1 MNPTQNLSTPNQLSQ
16 KVLDSNQKSD
26 PKSSS
31 SITKEY
37 EEQNFDILNEE
48 NYQDVN
54 QLSKEEDIEGL
65 QNQENSQSDENE
77 FSKNNKSHLVSQ
89 MNEEEESENQ
99 NLNQENLLGAKKQGE
114 DLSIPLS
121 FHSDLTL
128 KKKIK
133 SSFNRNL
140 AKSEFFQN
148 GTLQVFN
155 NKEVQ
160 NAIVTYKNEENNIC
174 HQYQSTAFIS
184 KDNSKQQIIQDQDSQ
199 TQTIRKGKQNIF
211 EKKLLDKQQ
220 QQDKQQNNSKIFAN
234 QIIEDKKNSNDFELP
249 DKSNQ
254 DKQENKETIFKSMSK
269 SDQPQPKTS
278 TLLENQGSAKQ
289 LEIEKQFAINIKNEE
304 NNICHQYQSTDQDSQ
319 TQTIRKGKLNIFQK
333 KLSDK
338 QQQQDQQQNN
348 SKILLE
354 NQSSAKQLEI
364 EKQLAIK
371 YASQIQEIANQIEE
385 FQINEN
391 ELDQSKFEN
400 INESQIQILDSNQ
413 KSVPKSSSSITKEQ
427 EEQNFDILNE
437 ENYEDVNQ
445 LSKEEDIEGIQ
456 NLENSQSDEKEFSK
470 NNKSHLVSQMN
481 EEEESENQNLN
492 QENLL
497 GAKKQGEDLSI
508 PQSFHS
514 DLTLKK
520 KIKSS
525 FNRNLA
531 KSEFFQN
538 GTFQVFNN
546 KEVQNAIITYKNEEN
561 NICHQ
566 YQSTAFISKD
576 NSKQQIIHDQD
587 SQTQTIRKGKQ
598 NIFEKKLSDKQQQ
611 QDKQQNNSKIF
622 ANQIIEDKKN
632 SNDFELPDKS
642 NQDKQ
647 ENKETIFKSMSKSDQ
662 PQPETST
669 LLENQGSA
677 KQLEIEK
684 QFAINIKNE
693 ENNIC
698 HQYQSTDQDSQTQT
712 IRKGKQNT
720 FEKKLSDKQQQQ
732 DQQQNNSKIL
742 LENQSSAKQLEIE
755 KQLAIKYA
763 SQIQEIANKIEE
775 FQINENELD
784 QSKFENI
791 NESQIQNL
799 DSNQKSNSKSS
810 PSIMKEQE
818 DKYFDTLNK
827 ENSQDVKQLSKEDI
841 EEIQNKENSLSDEKE
856 LPKKTKSHQISQT
869 TEEKQSENQIL
880 NQGNILNAK
889 TDGEDQNIPI
899 SLDSDLTQKKKI
911 KCSINR
917 NQAKRPNDELSI
929 EKKLTEKKQYSDK
942 QEKEEKIF
950 DSEIIK
956 DKKSSNGL
964 VIPDEQIQDKQQ
976 NKEWIFDG
984 ISKSDQPQPDAFNL
998 QVDQIKT
1005 KQLEIEKQLTITYA
1019 SQLEKIANQI
1029 KELKINGKDLDQQKF
1044 ESINESQIQ
1053 NLDSNQQS
1061 DQKSSPIIAK
1071 EQEKKN
1077 FDILNEENAQD
1088 LNQLSK
1094 EEDIEGVQIRENSQS
1109 DEKEFS
1115 KNNKSHRISQIIEE
1129 EESENQNLNQENL
1142 LDAKKQGEDQIPFH
1156 SDLTLKK
1163 KIQSSFNR
1171 NLAKKQEEKNF
1182 HILNEENYQDVKQL
1196 PKEDIE
1202 EIQNQENSQS
1212 DEKEFSKNNKS
1223 HLVSQMTEE
1232 EVPKNQIL
1240 NQENLF
1246 GIKKYGEEQSIYI
1259 SFHSDLTL
1267 KKKIKHSI
1275 NRNSTKKEFF
1285 QNATFQVFND
1295 KEVQNAI
1302 ITYKNQENK
1311 ICLKYQSTA
1320 SNLKDVQKQQIIQN
1334 QNSQTQTIRK
1344 GKQNNLENRLSEK
1357 QQPSDQPI
1365 PDTSTLQGNQSN
1377 TKQLEIEKR
1386 LAITEDQAELLKDQ
1400 LSNEKKL
1407 SDQRQPDT
1415 SAFQEDQNRI
1425 KQLEIEKELAITN
1438 AAQIEKIVN
1447 QIKEFKINEN
1457 DLDQLKQEFK
1467 SSHTLIKN
1475 DEQKIIDS
1483 GYKEIFENLF
1493 NLLNQEM
1500 EKIYNEQNTQS
1511 DQKDLAKNI
1520 KSHQVSQ
1527 MIKKEPENQ
1536 ILNQVNISNTKKE
1549 KEYQIIVY
1557 ISFHSDLTFKKKIKS
1572 NINRNLAKNKFY
1584 DGHSYVSQQ
1593 YTQISK
1599 FVQKQLDF
1607 SDLLQAKSYTK
1618 MQAPQIQII
1627 INQIKEL
1634 NIDEKLLELQ
1644 RFENIKEN
1652 RLL

>member
-1 MNPTQNLSTPNQLSQ
+1 MDKQNILSQELKKMNPTQNLSTPNQLSQ

-400 INESQIQILDSNQ
+400 INESQIQKLKEMNPTQNLSTPNQLSQKDLDSNQ
-413 KSVPKSSSSITKEQ
+413 KSDPKSSSIITKEQ
-427 EEQNFDILNE
+427 EEQYFDILNE

-456 NLENSQSDEKEFSK
+456 NKENSQSDEKEFSK
-470 NNKSHLVSQMN
+470 NNKRLRITQII
-481 EEEESENQNLN
+481 EEEESENQILN

-497 GAKKQGEDLSI
+497 GAEKQGEDLSI
-508 PQSFHS
+508 PISFHS

-566 YQSTAFISKD
+566 YQST
-576 NSKQQIIHDQD
+576 DQD
-587 SQTQTIRKGKQ
+587 SQTQTI
-598 NIFEKKLSDKQQQ
+598 S
-611 QDKQQNNSKIF
+611 
-622 ANQIIEDKKN
+622 
-632 SNDFELPDKS
+632 
-642 NQDKQ
+642 
-647 ENKETIFKSMSKSDQ
+647 
-662 PQPETST
+662 
-669 LLENQGSA
+669 
-677 KQLEIEK
+677 
-684 QFAINIKNE
+684 
-693 ENNIC
+693 
-698 HQYQSTDQDSQTQT
+698 
-712 IRKGKQNT
+712 KGKQNT

-732 DQQQNNSKIL
+732 DKQQNNRKIL

-791 NESQIQNL
+791 NESQIQIL
-799 DSNQKSNSKSS
+799 TKKDSN
-810 PSIMKEQE
+810 
-818 DKYFDTLNK
+818 FT
-827 ENSQDVKQLSKEDI
+827 
-841 EEIQNKENSLSDEKE
+841 
-856 LPKKTKSHQISQT
+856 
-869 TEEKQSENQIL
+869 
-880 NQGNILNAK
+880 
-889 TDGEDQNIPI
+889 
-899 SLDSDLTQKKKI
+899 
-911 KCSINR
+911 
-917 NQAKRPNDELSI
+917 
-929 EKKLTEKKQYSDK
+929 
-942 QEKEEKIF
+942 
-950 DSEIIK
+950 
-956 DKKSSNGL
+956 
-964 VIPDEQIQDKQQ
+964 
-976 NKEWIFDG
+976 
-984 ISKSDQPQPDAFNL
+984 
-998 QVDQIKT
+998 
-1005 KQLEIEKQLTITYA
+1005 
-1019 SQLEKIANQI
+1019 
-1029 KELKINGKDLDQQKF
+1029 
-1044 ESINESQIQ
+1044 
-1053 NLDSNQQS
+1053 
-1061 DQKSSPIIAK
+1061 
-1071 EQEKKN
+1071 
-1077 FDILNEENAQD
+1077 
-1088 LNQLSK
+1088 
-1094 EEDIEGVQIRENSQS
+1094 
-1109 DEKEFS
+1109 
-1115 KNNKSHRISQIIEE
+1115 
-1129 EESENQNLNQENL
+1129 
-1142 LDAKKQGEDQIPFH
+1142 
-1156 SDLTLKK
+1156 
-1163 KIQSSFNR
+1163 
-1171 NLAKKQEEKNF
+1171 
-1182 HILNEENYQDVKQL
+1182 
-1196 PKEDIE
+1196 
-1202 EIQNQENSQS
+1202 
-1212 DEKEFSKNNKS
+1212 
-1223 HLVSQMTEE
+1223 
-1232 EVPKNQIL
+1232 
-1240 NQENLF
+1240 
-1246 GIKKYGEEQSIYI
+1246 
-1259 SFHSDLTL
+1259 
-1267 KKKIKHSI
+1267 
-1275 NRNSTKKEFF
+1275 
-1285 QNATFQVFND
+1285 
-1295 KEVQNAI
+1295 
-1302 ITYKNQENK
+1302 
-1311 ICLKYQSTA
+1311 
-1320 SNLKDVQKQQIIQN
+1320 
-1334 QNSQTQTIRK
+1334 
-1344 GKQNNLENRLSEK
+1344 
-1357 QQPSDQPI
+1357 
-1365 PDTSTLQGNQSN
+1365 
-1377 TKQLEIEKR
+1377 
-1386 LAITEDQAELLKDQ
+1386 
-1400 LSNEKKL
+1400 
-1407 SDQRQPDT
+1407 
-1415 SAFQEDQNRI
+1415 
-1425 KQLEIEKELAITN
+1425 
-1438 AAQIEKIVN
+1438 
-1447 QIKEFKINEN
+1447 
-1457 DLDQLKQEFK
+1457 
-1467 SSHTLIKN
+1467 
-1475 DEQKIIDS
+1475 
-1483 GYKEIFENLF
+1483 
-1493 NLLNQEM
+1493 
-1500 EKIYNEQNTQS
+1500 
-1511 DQKDLAKNI
+1511 
-1520 KSHQVSQ
+1520 
-1527 MIKKEPENQ
+1527 
-1536 ILNQVNISNTKKE
+1536 
-1549 KEYQIIVY
+1549 
-1557 ISFHSDLTFKKKIKS
+1557 
-1572 NINRNLAKNKFY
+1572 
-1584 DGHSYVSQQ
+1584 
-1593 YTQISK
+1593 
-1599 FVQKQLDF
+1599 
-1607 SDLLQAKSYTK
+1607 
-1618 MQAPQIQII
+1618 
-1627 INQIKEL
+1627 
-1634 NIDEKLLELQ
+1634 
-1644 RFENIKEN
+1644 
-1652 RLL
+1652 